1 MWAPIELVG
10 SRRAEGEVKY
20 SLDRYGTSGSDAE
33 FSLATTFFAR
43 SSCFFSPF
51 LLGSQKESHYY
62 FGRFIYYVMTGQ
74 GYGVFEWII
83 KLIFSCT
90 HCHFEGRAELLER
103 HFYSMNYEFKS
114 TAHKLLLYI
123 LVLLYVLFWFLV
135 DFTFPLHY
143 SSYCMYCCKKV
154 DRTAD
159 LFYCTALPIIRF
171 CCKKVDHII
180 NFFFNFTALPIICTV
195 LKNRPVTS
203 KSIGITIGT

>member
-1 MWAPIELVG
+1 MG

-90 HCHFEGRAELLER
+90 HCHFEGQAELLER

-123 LVLLYVLFWFLV
+123 LVLLYVLF
-135 DFTFPLHY
+135 
-143 SSYCMYCCKKV
+143 
-154 DRTAD
+154 
-159 LFYCTALPIIRF
+159 
-171 CCKKVDHII
+171 
-180 NFFFNFTALPIICTV
+180 
-195 LKNRPVTS
+195 
-203 KSIGITIGT
+203 